1 MRLFPSLCLAIVATS
16 AAPGLALAQRPP
28 PIVTDFDGEDERE
41 TEGERETGGEREAVG
56 EGEPAAPPT
65 QPSPPGEGSDETA
78 EGDVS
83 ASGRLRSGTG
93 ASRLRPPPI
102 VTDFDGDYGL
112 YGEDEDEPVPDDVYG
127 SLDESPEEA
136 RRRLRAELLEERQ
149 RALASR
155 RAELPGARLLASPFL
170 PSSAASAPGGARGRL
185 PLAVDRLE
193 LGLASANVPVTSIG
207 VHDDGMRARVGVAL
221 DAFREEVGFRVR
233 FEPMVALYND
243 GTFGLPS
250 EYVRIAFAASATYRT
265 PLPDLPL
272 AFFAGVAFEHES
284 DYSTLRRVNFAYT
297 NVLAVRAG
305 LLWDA
310 GPLHGLLR
318 LAARTH
324 LYSRTNVAERGDGSA
339 TGELAAD
346 LVVRSGSPESVTGN
360 IQLCGALGASWVAPS
375 DEAVIEEAHLDLLLG
390 ACARDPVLGELSL
403 SVELNLGNKQGWDR
417 SRQTEHVGAVLR
429 WSI

>member
-1 MRLFPSLCLAIVATS
+1 MRLRLVA
-16 AAPGLALAQRPP
+16 LALAPL
-28 PIVTDFDGEDERE
+28 
-41 TEGERETGGEREAVG
+41 
-56 EGEPAAPPT
+56 
-65 QPSPPGEGSDETA
+65 
-78 EGDVS
+78 
-83 ASGRLRSGTG
+83 ASGVVVVP
-93 ASRLRPPPI
+93 AVEAQRPPPI

-112 YGEDEDEPVPDDVYG
+112 YGEDEDEPVPDDAYG
-127 SLDESPEEA
+127 SLDETPEEA
-136 RRRLRAELLEERQ
+136 RQRLQAALRAERQ
-149 RALASR
+149 RALARR
-155 RAELPGARLLASPFL
+155 RAEPPGARLLASPFL
-170 PSSAASAPGGARGRL
+170 PSTARAATDDASRAGRGRL
-185 PLAVDRLE
+185 PLAIDRLE

-243 GTFGLPS
+243 GTFGLPN
-250 EYVRIAFAASATYRT
+250 EYVRVAFATSATYRT

-284 DYSTLRRVNFAYT
+284 DYATIRRVDFAYT

-310 GPLHGLLR
+310 GPLHGLVR

-324 LYSRTNVAERGDGSA
+324 LFSYTNVAERADGAA
-339 TGELAAD
+339 TGELAGD
-346 LVVRSGSPESVTGN
+346 LVFRTGSPESVMGN
-360 IQLCGALGASWVAPS
+360 VQLCGALGASWVAPTG
-375 DEAVIEEAHLDLLLG
+375 EAVIEEAHLDLLVG
-390 ACARDPVLGELSL
+390 ACARDAVLGELSL
-403 SVELNLGNKQGWDR
+403 SVELNLGNEQGWDR